1 MYLLGIHNSAHD
13 AAACLFRDYEL
24 AAAVSLERVT
34 RKKGAGVC
42 AEQELPLPAIDECLK
57 VAGIGRAD
65 VDVVCSTR
73 DHWEFQS
80 YALRGRL
87 RLKQNVFR
95 LLRQKRLPRM
105 TYMMQ
110 KLRVNNALDIFDTDS
125 FRARYGFD
133 KAKICF
139 VNHHFAHGI
148 AAYFYSPF
156 NDSLVY
162 TADACGDNVAYSARV
177 VRQSVFK
184 LLFGGDASLRA
195 PFPAHSL
202 GNLYGFFTQ
211 ALGFLMDRHEG
222 KLTGLSAFG
231 EAKAADEIKRHFRV
245 EENGEISADF
255 PSHDAM
261 RDFAFD
267 VARRLSREDAAAS
280 VQSVL
285 EDLVCEAVE
294 KLLRLT
300 GTRCLSVAGGVF
312 ANVRLNRA
320 LIEKTRAERIF
331 IFPAMGDEGLP
342 VGACL
347 LYLHERD
354 GASAWQRQRHLLEH
368 VYLGRSYDDTFV
380 VASAR
385 YPTVVR
391 DSRDNI
397 DKAVDALVA
406 GKVVAIYTGRME
418 YGPRALGNRSILASP
433 VAREIND
440 SINKRLDRSE
450 FMPFAPAV
458 LEEYAAGVFDLH
470 QGNSYAARFMT
481 ITCAVHPSWRKRIAA
496 VVHVDG
502 SARPQI
508 VRESENPLY
517 FRVLSRFHE
526 RTGLPVLVNTS
537 FNVHEEPIIDT
548 PDQALRALV
557 EGRVDYIL
565 TQDSFYQDS
574 LYSARHSEQRDGMT
588 GRT

>member
-1 MYLLGIHNSAHD
+1 VYLLGIHNSAHD
-13 AAACLFRDYEL
+13 AAACLFRDYQL
-24 AAAVSLERVT
+24 LAAVSLERLT

-42 AEQELPLPAIDECLK
+42 AEQELPIPAIDECLA
-57 VAGIGRAD
+57 VAGIRRAD

-73 DHWEFQS
+73 DHFEFQS

-87 RLKQNVFR
+87 RLKQQAFR

-110 KLRVNNALDIFDTDS
+110 KLGVSDALDIFDTDS

-133 KAKICF
+133 KADIYF
-139 VNHHFAHGI
+139 ANHHFAHGI

-156 NDSLVY
+156 DDSLVY
-162 TADACGDNVAYSARV
+162 TADACGDNVAYSARAA
-177 VRQSVFK
+177 RQGVFEG
-184 LLFGGDASLRA
+184 LFGGDESLHA
-195 PFPAHSL
+195 LFPAHSL

-211 ALGFLMDRHEG
+211 ALGFTMDRHEG

-231 EAKAADEIKRHFRV
+231 EAKAAEDIKRHFRV

-267 VARRLSREDAAAS
+267 VALRLSREDAAAS
-280 VQSVL
+280 VQLVL
-285 EDLVCEAVE
+285 EELICEAVE
-294 KLLRLT
+294 KLLRIT
-300 GTRCLSVAGGVF
+300 GTRSVAVAGGIF

-320 LIEKTRAERIF
+320 LIETTRAERIF

-347 LYLHERD
+347 IYLHQRD
-354 GASAWQRQRHLLEH
+354 GASAWQRRRHLLDD
-368 VYLGRSYDDTFV
+368 VYLGRSYDDKFA
-380 VASAR
+380 ASSAI
-385 YPTVVR
+385 YPQVVR
-391 DSRDNI
+391 DGGDNI
-397 DKAVDALVA
+397 GKAVDALVA

-458 LEEYAAGVFDLH
+458 LDQYAAKVFDIH
-470 QGNSYAARFMT
+470 EGNSYAARFMT
-481 ITCAVHPSWRKRIAA
+481 ITCAVHPSWRERIAA

-508 VRESENPLY
+508 VRERDNPLY

-557 EGRVDYIL
+557 DRRVDYIL
-565 TQDSFYQDS
+565 TPDS
-574 LYSARHSEQRDGMT
+574 LYAIEPGAAA
-588 GRT
+588 

>member
-13 AAACLFRDYEL
+13 AAACLFCDYQL
-24 AAAVSLERVT
+24 MAAVSLERLT

-42 AEQELPLPAIDECLK
+42 AEQELPIAAIDECLDI
-57 VAGIGRAD
+57 AGIRRAD
-65 VDVVCSTR
+65 IDVVCSTR

-87 RLKQNVFR
+87 RLKQKVFH

-110 KLRVNNALDIFDTDS
+110 KLGVSNALDIFDTDS

-133 KAKICF
+133 KADIYF
-139 VNHHFAHGI
+139 ANHHFAHGI
-148 AAYFYSPF
+148 AAYFYSLF
-156 NDSLVY
+156 DDSLVY
-162 TADACGDNVAYSARV
+162 TTDACGDNVAYSARAA
-177 VRQSVFK
+177 RQSVFEV
-184 LLFGGDASLRA
+184 LFGCDASLHA
-195 PFPAHSL
+195 TFPAHSL

-261 RDFAFD
+261 RNFAFD

-285 EDLVCEAVE
+285 EELICDAVE
-294 KLLRLT
+294 KLLRIT
-300 GTRCLSVAGGVF
+300 GTRSLALAGGVF

-320 LIEKTRAERIF
+320 LIEMTSAERIF

-347 LYLHERD
+347 LYLHQRD
-354 GASAWQRQRHLLEH
+354 GAPVWQRQRHCLERID
-368 VYLGRSYDDTFV
+368 LGRSYNDRFV
-380 VASAR
+380 AASAR
-385 YPTVVR
+385 YPAVLR
-391 DSRDNI
+391 DSVDNV
-397 DKAVDALVA
+397 DKAVDALVI

-450 FMPFAPAV
+450 FMPFAPVV
-458 LEEYAAGVFDLH
+458 LDEHAAEVFDLYE
-470 QGNSYAARFMT
+470 GNSYAARFMT
-481 ITCAVHPSWRKRIAA
+481 ITCAVRPQWRERIAA

-502 SARPQI
+502 SARPQVI
-508 VRESENPLY
+508 RESDNPLY

-557 EGRVDYIL
+557 DGRVDYIL
-565 TQDSFYQDS
+565 TPDS
-574 LYSARHSEQRDGMT
+574 LYSTR
-588 GRT
+588 

>member
-13 AAACLFRDYEL
+13 AAACLFCDYQL
-24 AAAVSLERVT
+24 VAAVSLERLT

-42 AEQELPLPAIDECLK
+42 AEQELPIAAIDECLDI
-57 VAGIGRAD
+57 ARIGRAD

-80 YALRGRL
+80 YALQGRL
-87 RLKQNVFR
+87 RLKQKAFQ
-95 LLRQKRLPRM
+95 LLRQKRLPQM

-110 KLRVNNALDIFDTDS
+110 KLGVSNALDIFDVDS
-125 FRARYGFD
+125 FRRRYGFE
-133 KAKICF
+133 KASIYF
-139 VNHHFAHGI
+139 ANHHFAHGI
-148 AAYFYSPF
+148 AAYFYSLF
-156 NDSLVY
+156 DDSLVY
-162 TADACGDNVAYSARV
+162 TTDACGDNVAYSARV
-177 VRQSVFK
+177 AKQSVFEV
-184 LLFGGDASLRA
+184 LFGSDASLHA
-195 PFPAHSL
+195 KFPAHSL

-231 EAKAADEIKRHFRV
+231 EARAAEEIKRHFRV

-261 RDFAFD
+261 RSFAFD
-267 VARRLSREDAAAS
+267 VAGRLSRQDAAAS

-285 EDLVCEAVE
+285 EELICEAVE
-294 KLLRLT
+294 KLLRVT
-300 GTRCLSVAGGVF
+300 GIRSLAVAGGVF

-320 LIEKTRAERIF
+320 LIELTSADRIF

-354 GASAWQRQRHLLEH
+354 GASAWQRQRRCLEH
-368 VYLGRSYDDTFV
+368 IYLGRGYNDMFA
-380 VASAR
+380 VASAG
-385 YPTVVR
+385 YPAVVR
-391 DSRDNI
+391 DSAGSI

-418 YGPRALGNRSILASP
+418 YGPRALGNRSIMASP

-450 FMPFAPAV
+450 FMPFAPVV
-458 LEEYAAGVFDLH
+458 LEQHAAEVFDLH
-470 QGNSYAARFMT
+470 EGNSYAARFMT
-481 ITCAVHPSWRKRIAA
+481 ITCGVRTQWRERIAA

-502 SARPQI
+502 SARPQ
-508 VRESENPLY
+508 VLRESDNPLY

-526 RTGLPVLVNTS
+526 KTGLPVLVNTS
-537 FNVHEEPIIDT
+537 FNVHEEPIIDR

-557 EGRVDYIL
+557 DGRVDYIL
-565 TQDSFYQDS
+565 TQDS
-574 LYSARHSEQRDGMT
+574 LYSIG
-588 GRT
+588 

>member
-1 MYLLGIHNSAHD
+1 VYLLGIHNSAHD
-13 AAACLFRDYEL
+13 AAACLFRDYQL
-24 AAAVSLERVT
+24 LAAVSLERLT

-42 AEQELPLPAIDECLK
+42 AEQELPIPAIDECLA
-57 VAGIGRAD
+57 VAGIRRAD
-65 VDVVCSTR
+65 VDVVCTTR
-73 DHWEFQS
+73 DHFEFQS

-87 RLKQNVFR
+87 RLKQHAFR
-95 LLRQKRLPRM
+95 LLRQKRLLRM

-110 KLRVNNALDIFDTDS
+110 KLGVNDALDIFDADS
-125 FRARYGFD
+125 FRVRYGFD
-133 KAKICF
+133 KAKIYF
-139 VNHHFAHGI
+139 ANHHFAHGI

-156 NDSLVY
+156 DDSLVY
-162 TADACGDNVAYSARV
+162 TADACGDNVAYSARAA
-177 VRQSVFK
+177 RQSVFEG
-184 LLFGGDASLRA
+184 LFGGDESLHA
-195 PFPAHSL
+195 LFPAHSL

-211 ALGFLMDRHEG
+211 ALGFMMDRHEG

-231 EAKAADEIKRHFRV
+231 EAKAAKEIKRHFRV
-245 EENGEISADF
+245 EENGEINADF

-267 VARRLSREDAAAS
+267 VARGLSREDAAAS
-280 VQSVL
+280 VQLVL
-285 EDLVCEAVE
+285 EELVCEAVE
-294 KLLRLT
+294 KLLRIT
-300 GTRCLSVAGGVF
+300 GTRSLAVAGGIF

-320 LIEKTRAERIF
+320 LIETTRAERIF

-347 LYLHERD
+347 IYLHQRD
-354 GASAWQRQRHLLEH
+354 GAAAWQRRRHLLED
-368 VYLGRSYDDTFV
+368 VYLGRSYDDKFA
-380 VASAR
+380 ASATI
-385 YPTVVR
+385 YPQVVR
-391 DSRDNI
+391 DGGDNI
-397 DKAVDALVA
+397 SKAVDALVA

-450 FMPFAPAV
+450 FMPFAPVV
-458 LEEYAAGVFDLH
+458 LEEYAAKVFDLH
-470 QGNSYAARFMT
+470 AGNAYAARFMT
-481 ITCAVHPSWRKRIAA
+481 ITCAVHPSWRERIAA

-508 VRESENPLY
+508 VRERDNPLY

-557 EGRVDYIL
+557 DGRVDYIL
-565 TQDSFYQDS
+565 TDDC
-574 LYSARHSEQRDGMT
+574 LYAIEPVAAA
-588 GRT
+588 

>member
-1 MYLLGIHNSAHD
+1 
-13 AAACLFRDYEL
+13 LFCDYQL
-24 AAAVSLERVT
+24 MAAVSLERLT

-42 AEQELPLPAIDECLK
+42 AEQELPIAAIDECLDI
-57 VAGIGRAD
+57 AGIRRAD
-65 VDVVCSTR
+65 IDVVCSTR

-87 RLKQNVFR
+87 RLKQKVFH

-110 KLRVNNALDIFDTDS
+110 KLGVSNALDIFDMDS

-133 KAKICF
+133 KADIYF
-139 VNHHFAHGI
+139 ANHHFAHGI
-148 AAYFYSPF
+148 AAYFYSLF
-156 NDSLVY
+156 DDSLVY
-162 TADACGDNVAYSARV
+162 TTDACGDNVAYSARAA
-177 VRQSVFK
+177 RQSVFEV
-184 LLFGGDASLRA
+184 LFGCDASLHA
-195 PFPAHSL
+195 SFPAHSL

-231 EAKAADEIKRHFRV
+231 EAKAADEIKRHFQV

-261 RDFAFD
+261 RNFAFD

-285 EDLVCEAVE
+285 EELICDAVE
-294 KLLRLT
+294 KLLRIT
-300 GTRCLSVAGGVF
+300 GTRSLALAGGVF

-320 LIEKTRAERIF
+320 LIEMTSAERIF

-347 LYLHERD
+347 LYLHQRD
-354 GASAWQRQRHLLEH
+354 GAAVWQRQRHCLERID
-368 VYLGRSYDDTFV
+368 LGRSYDDTFAA
-380 VASAR
+380 ASAR
-385 YPTVVR
+385 YPAVLR
-391 DSRDNI
+391 DSVDI
-397 DKAVDALVA
+397 VDKAVDALVI

-450 FMPFAPAV
+450 FMPFAPVV
-458 LEEYAAGVFDLH
+458 LDEHAAEVFDLH
-470 QGNSYAARFMT
+470 EGNSYAARFMT
-481 ITCAVHPSWRKRIAA
+481 ITCAVRPQWRERIAA

-502 SARPQI
+502 SARPQVI
-508 VRESENPLY
+508 RESDNPLY

-557 EGRVDYIL
+557 DGRVDYIL
-565 TQDSFYQDS
+565 TQDG
-574 LYSARHSEQRDGMT
+574 LYST
-588 GRT
+588 C

>member
-13 AAACLFRDYEL
+13 AAACLFRDYQL
-24 AAAVSLERVT
+24 LAAVSLERLT

-42 AEQELPLPAIDECLK
+42 AKQELPIPAIDECLD

-65 VDVVCSTR
+65 VDVVCATR
-73 DHWEFQS
+73 DHWELQS

-87 RLKQNVFR
+87 RLKQKVFH
-95 LLRQKRLPRM
+95 LLGRKRLPRM

-110 KLRVNNALDIFDTDS
+110 KLGVSDALEIFDTDS

-133 KAKICF
+133 KAEIYF
-139 VNHHFAHGI
+139 ANHHFAHGI

-156 NDSLVY
+156 DDSLVY
-162 TADACGDNVAYSARV
+162 TADACGDNVAYSARSA
-177 VRQSVFK
+177 RRSVFEV
-184 LLFGGDASLRA
+184 LFGCDASLHA

-211 ALGFLMDRHEG
+211 ALGFRMDRHEG

-231 EAKAADEIKRHFRV
+231 TATAAGEIKRHFRV

-267 VARRLSREDAAAS
+267 VACRLSREDAAAS

-285 EDLVCEAVE
+285 EELVCEAVE
-294 KLLRLT
+294 KLLRIT
-300 GTRCLSVAGGVF
+300 GTCCLSVAGGIF

-320 LIEKTRAERIF
+320 IIEMTSAERIF

-347 LYLHERD
+347 LYLHQRD
-354 GASAWQRQRHLLEH
+354 GASVWQRRRHLLEQ
-368 VYLGRSYDDTFV
+368 VYLGRSYNDTFG
-380 VASAR
+380 VASAK
-385 YPTVVR
+385 YPMVVC
-391 DSRDNI
+391 DSSDHVS
-397 DKAVDALVA
+397 KAVDALVA
-406 GKVVAIYTGRME
+406 GKIVAIYTGRME

-458 LEEYAAGVFDLH
+458 LEQHAAEVFDLH
-470 QGNSYAARFMT
+470 EGNFHAARFMT
-481 ITCAVHPSWRKRIAA
+481 ITCAVHSSWRERIAA

-502 SARPQI
+502 SARPQV
-508 VRESENPLY
+508 VRESDNPLY
-517 FRVLSRFHE
+517 FRVLSRFQE

-557 EGRVDYIL
+557 ESRVDHIL
-565 TQDSFYQDS
+565 TQGG
-574 LYSARHSEQRDGMT
+574 LYSIGRARMIA
-588 GRT
+588 

>member
-13 AAACLFRDYEL
+13 AAACLFRDYQL
-24 AAAVSLERVT
+24 VAAVSLERLT
-34 RKKGAGVC
+34 RQKGAGVC
-42 AEQELPLPAIDECLK
+42 AEQELPIPAIDECLA
-57 VAGIGRAD
+57 VAGISRAD

-73 DHWEFQS
+73 DHWEYQS
-80 YALRGRL
+80 YVLRGRL
-87 RLKQNVFR
+87 RLKQKAFQ
-95 LLRQKRLPRM
+95 LLGQKRLPRM

-110 KLRVNNALDIFDTDS
+110 KLGVSDALDIFDADA

-133 KAKICF
+133 KADVYF
-139 VNHHFAHGI
+139 ANHHFAHGI

-156 NDSLVY
+156 DNSLIY
-162 TADACGDNVAYSARV
+162 TTDACGDNVAYSARAA
-177 VRQSVFK
+177 RQSEFES
-184 LLFGGDASLRA
+184 LFGGDASLHT

-211 ALGFLMDRHEG
+211 ALGFMMDRHEG

-231 EAKAADEIKRHFRV
+231 EAKAAKDIKRHFRV

-261 RDFAFD
+261 RNFAVD
-267 VARRLSREDAAAS
+267 VARGLSREDAAAS
-280 VQSVL
+280 VQLVL
-285 EDLVCEAVE
+285 EELICEAVE
-294 KLLRLT
+294 KLLRI
-300 GTRCLSVAGGVF
+300 TRTYSLAVAGGVF

-320 LIEKTRAERIF
+320 LIETTGARRIF

-347 LYLHERD
+347 LYLHQRD

-368 VYLGRSYDDTFV
+368 VYLGRSYTDQFA
-380 VASAR
+380 ASSAI
-385 YPTVVR
+385 YPQVVR
-391 DSRDNI
+391 DGSDNI
-397 DKAVDALVA
+397 GKAVDALVA

-450 FMPFAPAV
+450 FMPFAPVV
-458 LEEYAAGVFDLH
+458 LEAHAAEVFDLH
-470 QGNSYAARFMT
+470 EGNSYAARFMT
-481 ITCAVHPSWRKRIAA
+481 ITCAVRTPWRDRIPA

-502 SARPQI
+502 SARPQVI
-508 VRESENPLY
+508 RESDNPLY
-517 FRVLSRFHE
+517 FRVLSRFHQE
-526 RTGLPVLVNTS
+526 TGLPVLVNTS

-557 EGRVDYIL
+557 DGRVDYIL
-565 TQDSFYQDS
+565 TEDS
-574 LYSARHSEQRDGMT
+574 LYSLG
-588 GRT
+588 

>member
-1 MYLLGIHNSAHD
+1 MF
-13 AAACLFRDYEL
+13 CDYQL
-24 AAAVSLERVT
+24 MAAVSLERLT

-42 AEQELPLPAIDECLK
+42 AEQELPIAAIDECLDI
-57 VAGIGRAD
+57 AGIRRAD
-65 VDVVCSTR
+65 IDVVCSTR

-87 RLKQNVFR
+87 RLKQKAFH

-110 KLRVNNALDIFDTDS
+110 KLGVSNALDIFDTDS

-133 KAKICF
+133 KADIYF
-139 VNHHFAHGI
+139 ANHHFAHGI
-148 AAYFYSPF
+148 AAYFYSLF
-156 NDSLVY
+156 DDSLVY
-162 TADACGDNVAYSARV
+162 TTDACGDNVAYSARAA
-177 VRQSVFK
+177 RQSVFEV
-184 LLFGGDASLRA
+184 LFGCDASLHA
-195 PFPAHSL
+195 SFPAHSL

-231 EAKAADEIKRHFRV
+231 EAKAADEIKRHFQV

-261 RDFAFD
+261 RNFAFD

-285 EDLVCEAVE
+285 EELICDAVE
-294 KLLRLT
+294 KLLRIT
-300 GTRCLSVAGGVF
+300 GTRSLALAGGVF

-320 LIEKTRAERIF
+320 LIEMTSAERIF

-347 LYLHERD
+347 LYLHQRD
-354 GASAWQRQRHLLEH
+354 GAAVWQRQRHCLERID
-368 VYLGRSYDDTFV
+368 LGRSYDDTFAA
-380 VASAR
+380 ASAR
-385 YPTVVR
+385 YPAVLR
-391 DSRDNI
+391 DSVDI
-397 DKAVDALVA
+397 VDKAVDALVI

-450 FMPFAPAV
+450 FMPFAPVV
-458 LEEYAAGVFDLH
+458 LDEHAAEVFDLH
-470 QGNSYAARFMT
+470 EGNSYAARFMT
-481 ITCAVHPSWRKRIAA
+481 ITCAVCPQWRERIAA

-502 SARPQI
+502 SARPQVI
-508 VRESENPLY
+508 RERDNPLY

-557 EGRVDYIL
+557 DGRVDYIL
-565 TQDSFYQDS
+565 TQDG
-574 LYSARHSEQRDGMT
+574 LYST
-588 GRT
+588 C

>member
-13 AAACLFRDYEL
+13 AAACLFRDYQL
-24 AAAVSLERVT
+24 LAAVSLERLT

-42 AEQELPLPAIDECLK
+42 AEQELPIPAIDECLD
-57 VAGIGRAD
+57 VAGVRRAD
-65 VDVVCSTR
+65 IDVVCSTR
-73 DHWEFQS
+73 DHWELQS

-87 RLKQNVFR
+87 RLKQKILHR
-95 LLRQKRLPRM
+95 LGQKRLPRM

-110 KLRVNNALDIFDTDS
+110 KLGISDALDIFDADS

-133 KAKICF
+133 KADIYF
-139 VNHHFAHGI
+139 ANHHFAHGI

-156 NDSLVY
+156 DDSLVY
-162 TADACGDNVAYSARV
+162 TADACGDNVAYSARTA
-177 VRQSVFK
+177 RQSVFEV
-184 LLFGGDASLRA
+184 LFGSDASLHA

-231 EAKAADEIKRHFRV
+231 KAKAADQIKRHFRV
-245 EENGEISADF
+245 EENGEITADF
-255 PSHDAM
+255 PNHDAM

-267 VARRLSREDAAAS
+267 VARQLSREDAAAS

-285 EDLVCEAVE
+285 EELICEAVE
-294 KLLRLT
+294 KLLRIT
-300 GTRCLSVAGGVF
+300 GTRSLSVAGGIF

-320 LIEKTRAERIF
+320 LIEVTSAERIF

-347 LYLHERD
+347 LYLHQRD
-354 GASAWQRQRHLLEH
+354 GASGWQRQRRLLEQ
-368 VYLGRSYDDTFV
+368 VSLGRSYDDMF
-380 VASAR
+380 AAAAAK

-391 DSRDNI
+391 DSTGNI
-397 DKAVDALVA
+397 GKAVDALVA

-433 VAREIND
+433 VAPEIND

-450 FMPFAPAV
+450 FMPFAPVV
-458 LEEYAAGVFDLH
+458 LEEHAAEVFDLH
-470 QGNSYAARFMT
+470 EGNSYAARFMT
-481 ITCAVHPSWRKRIAA
+481 ITCAVRPSWRERIAA

-502 SARPQI
+502 SARPQV
-508 VRESENPLY
+508 VRKGDNPLY
-517 FRVLSRFHE
+517 FRILSRFRE

-557 EGRVDYIL
+557 EGRVDYVL
-565 TQDSFYQDS
+565 TDDS
-574 LYSARHSEQRDGMT
+574 LYSIRQAAAQ
-588 GRT
+588 

>member
-13 AAACLFRDYEL
+13 AAACLFCDYQL
-24 AAAVSLERVT
+24 LAAVSLERLT
-34 RKKGAGVC
+34 RRKGAGVC
-42 AEQELPLPAIDECLK
+42 AQQELPIAAIDECLDI
-57 VAGIGRAD
+57 AGIRRAD
-65 VDVVCSTR
+65 IDVVCSTR

-87 RLKQNVFR
+87 RLKQKVFH

-110 KLRVNNALDIFDTDS
+110 KLGVSNALDIFDMAS

-133 KAKICF
+133 KADIYF
-139 VNHHFAHGI
+139 ANHHFAHGI
-148 AAYFYSPF
+148 AAYFYSLF
-156 NDSLVY
+156 DDSLVY
-162 TADACGDNVAYSARV
+162 TTDACGDNVAYSARAA
-177 VRQSVFK
+177 RQSVFEV
-184 LLFGGDASLRA
+184 LFGCDASLHA
-195 PFPAHSL
+195 AFPAHSL

-261 RDFAFD
+261 RNFVFD

-285 EDLVCEAVE
+285 EELICDAVE
-294 KLLRLT
+294 KLLRVT
-300 GTRCLSVAGGVF
+300 GTRSLAVAGGVF
-312 ANVRLNRA
+312 ANVRLNRS
-320 LIEKTRAERIF
+320 LIEMTSAERIF

-347 LYLHERD
+347 LYLHQRD
-354 GASAWQRQRHLLEH
+354 GASVWQRQRHCLERIS
-368 VYLGRSYDDTFV
+368 LGRSYNDRFAA
-380 VASAR
+380 ASAR
-385 YPTVVR
+385 YPAVVR
-391 DSRDNI
+391 DSVDSI
-397 DKAVDALVA
+397 DKAVDALVV

-433 VAREIND
+433 VAREINH

-450 FMPFAPAV
+450 FMPFAPVV
-458 LEEYAAGVFDLH
+458 LDEHAEEVFELH
-470 QGNSYAARFMT
+470 EGNSYAARFMT
-481 ITCAVHPSWRKRIAA
+481 ITCAVRPQWRERIAA

-502 SARPQI
+502 SARPQVI
-508 VRESENPLY
+508 RESDNPLY
-517 FRVLSRFHE
+517 FCVLSLFHE

-557 EGRVDYIL
+557 DGRVDYIL
-565 TQDSFYQDS
+565 TQDC
-574 LYSARHSEQRDGMT
+574 LYST
-588 GRT
+588 C

>member
-13 AAACLFRDYEL
+13 AAACLFCDYQL
-24 AAAVSLERVT
+24 MAAVSLERLT

-42 AEQELPLPAIDECLK
+42 AEQELPIAAIDECLEI
-57 VAGIGRAD
+57 AGIGRAD
-65 VDVVCSTR
+65 IDVVCSTR

-80 YALRGRL
+80 YALQGRL
-87 RLKQNVFR
+87 RLKQKIFR
-95 LLRQKRLPRM
+95 LLRQKRLPQM

-110 KLRVNNALDIFDTDS
+110 KLGVSNALDIFDVDS
-125 FRARYGFD
+125 FRTRYGFD
-133 KAKICF
+133 KAKIYF
-139 VNHHFAHGI
+139 ANHHFAHGI

-156 NDSLVY
+156 DDGLVF
-162 TADACGDNVAYSARV
+162 TTDACGDNVAYSARAA
-177 VRQSVFK
+177 RRSVFEM
-184 LLFGGDASLRA
+184 LFGSDASLHAR
-195 PFPAHSL
+195 FPAHSL

-211 ALGFLMDRHEG
+211 ALGFIMDRHEG

-261 RDFAFD
+261 RKFAFD
-267 VARRLSREDAAAS
+267 VARQLSRQDAAAS

-285 EDLVCEAVE
+285 EELICEAVE
-294 KLLRLT
+294 KLLRTT
-300 GTRCLSVAGGVF
+300 GMRSLAVAGGVF

-320 LIEKTRAERIF
+320 LIDTTSADRIF

-347 LYLHERD
+347 IYLHERD
-354 GASAWQRQRHLLEH
+354 GAPTWQKQRRCLEH
-368 VYLGRSYDDTFV
+368 VYLGRNYNDKF
-380 VASAR
+380 AAAAR
-385 YPTVVR
+385 GYPKVVR
-391 DSRDNI
+391 DSTGSV
-397 DKAVDALVA
+397 DKAVEALIA
-406 GKVVAIYTGRME
+406 GRVVAIYAGRME

-450 FMPFAPAV
+450 FMPFAPVV
-458 LEEYAAGVFDLH
+458 LEAHAAEVFDLH
-470 QGNSYAARFMT
+470 EGNSYAARFMT
-481 ITCAVHPSWRKRIAA
+481 ITCAVRTPWRDRIPA

-502 SARPQI
+502 SARPQVI
-508 VRESENPLY
+508 RESDNPLY

-526 RTGLPVLVNTS
+526 ETGLPVLVNTS

-557 EGRVDYIL
+557 DGRVDYIL
-565 TQDSFYQDS
+565 TQDS
-574 LYSARHSEQRDGMT
+574 LYSIG
-588 GRT
+588 

>member
-13 AAACLFRDYEL
+13 AAACLFCDYQL
-24 AAAVSLERVT
+24 MAAVSLERLT

-42 AEQELPLPAIDECLK
+42 AEQELPIAAIDECLDI
-57 VAGIGRAD
+57 AGIRRAD
-65 VDVVCSTR
+65 IDVVCSTR

-87 RLKQNVFR
+87 RLKQKAFH

-110 KLRVNNALDIFDTDS
+110 KLGVSNALDIFDTDS

-133 KAKICF
+133 KADIYF
-139 VNHHFAHGI
+139 ANHHFAHGI
-148 AAYFYSPF
+148 AAYFYSLF
-156 NDSLVY
+156 DDSLVY
-162 TADACGDNVAYSARV
+162 TTDACGDNVAYSARAA
-177 VRQSVFK
+177 RQSVFEV
-184 LLFGGDASLRA
+184 LLGCDASLHA
-195 PFPAHSL
+195 TFPAHSL

-245 EENGEISADF
+245 EESGEISADF

-261 RDFAFD
+261 RNFAFD

-285 EDLVCEAVE
+285 EELICDAVE
-294 KLLRLT
+294 KLLRIT
-300 GTRCLSVAGGVF
+300 GTRSLALAGGVF

-320 LIEKTRAERIF
+320 LIEMTSAERIF

-347 LYLHERD
+347 LYLHQRD
-354 GASAWQRQRHLLEH
+354 GAAVWQRQRHCLERID
-368 VYLGRSYDDTFV
+368 LGRSYNDRFAA
-380 VASAR
+380 ASAR
-385 YPTVVR
+385 YPAVLR
-391 DSRDNI
+391 DSVDNV
-397 DKAVDALVA
+397 DKAVDALVI

-450 FMPFAPAV
+450 FMPFAPVV
-458 LEEYAAGVFDLH
+458 LDEHAAEVFDLYE
-470 QGNSYAARFMT
+470 GNSYAARFMT
-481 ITCAVHPSWRKRIAA
+481 ITCAVRPQWRERIAA

-502 SARPQI
+502 SARPQVI
-508 VRESENPLY
+508 RESDNPLY
-517 FRVLSRFHE
+517 FRVLSRFHQ

-557 EGRVDYIL
+557 DGRVDYIL
-565 TQDSFYQDS
+565 TPDS
-574 LYSARHSEQRDGMT
+574 LYSTR
-588 GRT
+588 

>member
-13 AAACLFRDYEL
+13 AAACLFRDYQL
-24 AAAVSLERVT
+24 LAAVSLERLT

-42 AEQELPLPAIDECLK
+42 AEQELPIPALDECLD

-65 VDVVCSTR
+65 VDVICSTR
-73 DHWEFQS
+73 DHWEYQS

-87 RLKQNVFR
+87 RLKQKAFR
-95 LLRQKRLPRM
+95 VLGQKRLPRM

-110 KLRVNNALDIFDTDS
+110 KLGVSDARDIFDADS

-133 KAKICF
+133 KAVIYF
-139 VNHHFAHGI
+139 ANHHFAHGI

-156 NDSLVY
+156 DDSLIY
-162 TADACGDNVAYSARV
+162 TADACGDNVAYSARAA
-177 VRQSVFK
+177 RQSVFRV
-184 LLFGGDASLRA
+184 LFGCDANLHT

-231 EAKAADEIKRHFRV
+231 KARAAKDIKRHFRV
-245 EENGEISADF
+245 EDNGEISADF
-255 PSHDAM
+255 VSHDAM

-285 EDLVCEAVE
+285 EELICEAVE
-294 KLLRLT
+294 KLLRVA
-300 GTRCLSVAGGVF
+300 GTRSLAVAGGIF

-320 LIEKTRAERIF
+320 LIETTSAERIF

-347 LYLHERD
+347 TYLHQRD
-354 GASAWQRQRHLLEH
+354 GAAAWQRRRHLLED
-368 VYLGRSYDDTFV
+368 VYLGRSYNDKFA
-380 VASAR
+380 ASAATH
-385 YPTVVR
+385 PNIVR
-391 DSRDNI
+391 DGNETIS
-397 DKAVDALVA
+397 KAVEALVH
-406 GKVVAIYTGRME
+406 GQIVALYTGRME

-433 VAREIND
+433 VAHEMND
-440 SINKRLDRSE
+440 RINKRLDRSE

-458 LEEYAAGVFDLH
+458 LEKYAADVFDLH
-470 QGNSYAARFMT
+470 EGNSYAARFMT
-481 ITCAVHPSWRKRIAA
+481 ITCAVRPSWRERIAA

-502 SARPQI
+502 SARPQV
-508 VRESENPLY
+508 VRACDNPLY

-537 FNVHEEPIIDT
+537 FNVHEEPIIDA

-557 EGRVDYIL
+557 DGRVDYVL
-565 TQDSFYQDS
+565 TENG
-574 LYSARHSEQRDGMT
+574 LYSIGRGARSVMT
-588 GRT
+588 EGRT

>member
-13 AAACLFRDYEL
+13 AAACLFRDYQL
-24 AAAVSLERVT
+24 VAAVSLERLT

-42 AEQELPLPAIDECLK
+42 AEQELPIPAIDECLD

-73 DHWEFQS
+73 DHWELQS

-87 RLKQNVFR
+87 RLKQKIFH
-95 LLRQKRLPRM
+95 LSRQKRLPRM

-110 KLRVNNALDIFDTDS
+110 KLGVGNALDIFDTES

-133 KAKICF
+133 NADIYF
-139 VNHHFAHGI
+139 ANHHFAHGI

-156 NDSLVY
+156 DDSLVY
-162 TADACGDNVAYSARV
+162 TADACGDNVAYSARAA
-177 VRQSVFK
+177 RQSVFEV
-184 LLFGGDASLRA
+184 LFGCDASLHA

-202 GNLYGFFTQ
+202 GYLYGFFTQ

-231 EAKAADEIKRHFRV
+231 KAKAAKEIKRHFRV

-285 EDLVCEAVE
+285 EELVCEAVE
-294 KLLRLT
+294 KLLRIT
-300 GTRCLSVAGGVF
+300 GTRSLAVAGGIF

-320 LIEKTRAERIF
+320 LIEMTSAKRIF

-347 LYLHERD
+347 AYLHKRD
-354 GASAWQRQRHLLEH
+354 GASAWQRRRHLLEQA
-368 VYLGRSYDDTFV
+368 YLGRSYDDRFAV
-380 VASAR
+380 SSAT

-391 DSRDNI
+391 DGHDNI
-397 DKAVDALVA
+397 SKAVDALVA
-406 GKVVAIYTGRME
+406 GKVVAIYAGRME

-458 LEEYAAGVFDLH
+458 LEEYAAEVFDLH
-470 QGNSYAARFMT
+470 EGNSYAARFMT
-481 ITCAVHPSWRKRIAA
+481 ITCAVHPPWRERIAA

-502 SARPQI
+502 SARPQV
-508 VRESENPLY
+508 VRESDNPLY

-526 RTGLPVLVNTS
+526 QTGLPVLVNTS

-565 TQDSFYQDS
+565 THDS
-574 LYSARHSEQRDGMT
+574 LYSVGHGAAS
-588 GRT
+588 

>member
-13 AAACLFRDYEL
+13 AAAGLFCDYQL
-24 AAAVSLERVT
+24 MAAVSLERLT

-42 AEQELPLPAIDECLK
+42 AEQELPIAAIDECLDI
-57 VAGIGRAD
+57 AGIRRAD
-65 VDVVCSTR
+65 IDVVCSTR

-87 RLKQNVFR
+87 RLKQKVFH
-95 LLRQKRLPRM
+95 LLRQKRLSRM

-110 KLRVNNALDIFDTDS
+110 KLGVSNALDIFDTDS

-133 KAKICF
+133 KADIYF
-139 VNHHFAHGI
+139 ANHHFAHGI
-148 AAYFYSPF
+148 AAYFYSLF
-156 NDSLVY
+156 DDSLVY
-162 TADACGDNVAYSARV
+162 TTDACGDNVAYSARAA
-177 VRQSVFK
+177 RQSVFEV
-184 LLFGGDASLRA
+184 LFGCDASLHA
-195 PFPAHSL
+195 SFPAHSL

-231 EAKAADEIKRHFRV
+231 EAKAADEIKRHFQV

-261 RDFAFD
+261 RNFAFD

-285 EDLVCEAVE
+285 EELICDAVE
-294 KLLRLT
+294 KLLRIT
-300 GTRCLSVAGGVF
+300 GTRSLALAGGVF

-320 LIEKTRAERIF
+320 LIELTSAERIF

-347 LYLHERD
+347 LYLHQRD
-354 GASAWQRQRHLLEH
+354 GAAVWQRQRHCLERID
-368 VYLGRSYDDTFV
+368 LGRSYDDRF
-380 VASAR
+380 AAAAAR
-385 YPTVVR
+385 YPAVLR
-391 DSRDNI
+391 DSVGNV
-397 DKAVDALVA
+397 DKAVDALVI
-406 GKVVAIYTGRME
+406 GKVVARYTGRME

-450 FMPFAPAV
+450 FMPFAPVV
-458 LEEYAAGVFDLH
+458 LDEHAAEVFDLH
-470 QGNSYAARFMT
+470 GGNSYEARFMT
-481 ITCAVHPSWRKRIAA
+481 ITCAVRPQWRERIAA

-502 SARPQI
+502 SARPQVI
-508 VRESENPLY
+508 RESDNPLY
-517 FRVLSRFHE
+517 FRVLSRFHK

-557 EGRVDYIL
+557 DGRVDYIL
-565 TQDSFYQDS
+565 TQDG
-574 LYSARHSEQRDGMT
+574 LYST
-588 GRT
+588 C

>member
-13 AAACLFRDYEL
+13 AAACLFCDYQL
-24 AAAVSLERVT
+24 MAAVSLERLT

-42 AEQELPLPAIDECLK
+42 AEQELPIAAIDECLEI
-57 VAGIGRAD
+57 AGIRRAD
-65 VDVVCSTR
+65 IDVVCSTR

-87 RLKQNVFR
+87 RLKQKVFH

-110 KLRVNNALDIFDTDS
+110 KLGVNNALDIFDTDS

-133 KAKICF
+133 KADIYF
-139 VNHHFAHGI
+139 ANHHFAHGI
-148 AAYFYSPF
+148 AAYFYSLF
-156 NDSLVY
+156 DDSLVY
-162 TADACGDNVAYSARV
+162 TTDACGDNVAYSARV
-177 VRQSVFK
+177 ARQSVFEV
-184 LLFGGDASLRA
+184 LFGCDASLHA
-195 PFPAHSL
+195 TFPAHSL

-231 EAKAADEIKRHFRV
+231 EAKAADEIKRHFKV

-261 RDFAFD
+261 RNFAFD

-285 EDLVCEAVE
+285 EELICDAVE
-294 KLLRLT
+294 KLLRIT
-300 GTRCLSVAGGVF
+300 GTRSLALAGGVF

-320 LIEKTRAERIF
+320 LIEMTSAERIF

-347 LYLHERD
+347 LYLHQRD
-354 GASAWQRQRHLLEH
+354 GAPVWQRQRHCLERID
-368 VYLGRSYDDTFV
+368 LGRSYNDRFAA
-380 VASAR
+380 ASAR
-385 YPTVVR
+385 YRAGLR
-391 DSRDNI
+391 DSVDNV
-397 DKAVDALVA
+397 DKAVDALVI

-450 FMPFAPAV
+450 FMPFAPVV
-458 LEEYAAGVFDLH
+458 LDEHAAEVFDLH
-470 QGNSYAARFMT
+470 EGNSYAARFMT
-481 ITCAVHPSWRKRIAA
+481 ITCAVRPQWRERIAA

-502 SARPQI
+502 SARPQVI
-508 VRESENPLY
+508 RESDNPLY

-557 EGRVDYIL
+557 DGRVDYIL
-565 TQDSFYQDS
+565 TPDS
-574 LYSARHSEQRDGMT
+574 LYSTR
-588 GRT
+588 

>member
-1 MYLLGIHNSAHD
+1 VYLLGIHNAAHD
-13 AAACLFRDYEL
+13 AAACLFRDYQL
-24 AAAVSLERVT
+24 VAAVSLERLT

-42 AEQELPLPAIDECLK
+42 AEQELPLPAIDECLT
-57 VAGIGRAD
+57 VAGIRRAD

-73 DHWEFQS
+73 DHFEFQS

-87 RLKQNVFR
+87 RLKQKAFQ
-95 LLRQKRLPRM
+95 LLRQKRLQRM
-105 TYMMQ
+105 TYMMP
-110 KLRVNNALDIFDTDS
+110 KLGVSHALDIFDAKS

-133 KAKICF
+133 KAGIYF
-139 VNHHFAHGI
+139 ANHHFAHGI

-156 NDSLVY
+156 DDSLVY
-162 TADACGDNVAYSARV
+162 TADACGDNVAYSARAA
-177 VRQSVFK
+177 RHSVFE
-184 LLFGGDASLRA
+184 LLFGSDASLHV

-211 ALGFLMDRHEG
+211 ALGFMMDRHEG
-222 KLTGLSAFG
+222 KLTGLAAFG
-231 EAKAADEIKRHFRV
+231 EAKAAAEIKRHFRV

-267 VARRLSREDAAAS
+267 VARRLSRQDAAAS
-280 VQSVL
+280 VQLVL
-285 EDLVCEAVE
+285 EELICEAVE
-294 KLLRLT
+294 KLLRIT
-300 GTRCLSVAGGVF
+300 GTRAVAAAGGVF

-320 LIEKTRAERIF
+320 LIETTSAERIF

-347 LYLHERD
+347 LYLHQRD

-368 VYLGRSYDDTFV
+368 VCLGRDYDDKFAV
-380 VASAR
+380 SAAA
-385 YPTVVR
+385 YPKVVR
-391 DSRDNI
+391 DRRDNVG
-397 DKAVDALVA
+397 KAVEALVA

-450 FMPFAPAV
+450 FMPFAPVV
-458 LEEYAAGVFDLH
+458 LQEYAAKIFDLH
-470 QGNSYAARFMT
+470 EGNSYAARFMT
-481 ITCAVHPSWRKRIAA
+481 ITCAVRPSWRERIAA

-502 SARPQI
+502 SARPQVI
-508 VRESENPLY
+508 RERDNPLY
-517 FRVLSRFHE
+517 FCVLSRFHE
-526 RTGLPVLVNTS
+526 QTGLPVLVNTS

-557 EGRVDYIL
+557 DGRVDYIL
-565 TQDSFYQDS
+565 THDS
-574 LYSARHSEQRDGMT
+574 LYSIGPVAT
-588 GRT
+588 A

>member
-13 AAACLFRDYEL
+13 AAASLFRDYQL
-24 AAAVSLERVT
+24 LAAVSLERLT

-42 AEQELPLPAIDECLK
+42 AEQELPIPALDECLN
-57 VAGIGRAD
+57 VAGIRRAD
-65 VDVVCSTR
+65 VDVICATR
-73 DHWEFQS
+73 DHWEYQS

-87 RLKQNVFR
+87 RLKQKALR

-110 KLRVNNALDIFDTDS
+110 KLGVSDARDIFDAAS

-133 KAKICF
+133 KADIYF
-139 VNHHFAHGI
+139 ANHHFAHGI

-156 NDSLVY
+156 DDSLIY

-177 VRQSVFK
+177 ARQSAFRV
-184 LLFGGDASLRA
+184 LFGCDAKLHA

-231 EAKAADEIKRHFRV
+231 EARAAKDIKRHFRV

-255 PSHDAM
+255 ASHDAM

-267 VARRLSREDAAAS
+267 VASRLSREDAAAS
-280 VQSVL
+280 VQLVL
-285 EDLVCEAVE
+285 EELICEAVE
-294 KLLRLT
+294 RLLGMA
-300 GTRCLSVAGGVF
+300 GTRSLAVAGGVF

-320 LIEKTRAERIF
+320 LIETTSAERIF
-331 IFPAMGDEGLP
+331 VFPAMGDEGLP

-347 LYLHERD
+347 AYLHQRD
-354 GASAWQRQRHLLEH
+354 GASAWQRRRHLLED
-368 VYLGRSYDDTFV
+368 VYLGRSYSDKFA
-380 VASAR
+380 ASAAIH
-385 YPTVVR
+385 P
-391 DSRDNI
+391 NI
-397 DKAVDALVA
+397 VCDGNEAISKAVEALVA
-406 GKVVAIYTGRME
+406 GQLVALYTGRME

-433 VAREIND
+433 VAREMND
-440 SINKRLDRSE
+440 RINKRLDRSE

-458 LEEYAAGVFDLH
+458 LEKYAADVFDLH
-470 QGNSYAARFMT
+470 EGNSYAARFMT
-481 ITCAVHPSWRKRIAA
+481 ITCAVEPAWRERIAA
-496 VVHVDG
+496 VVHIDG

-508 VRESENPLY
+508 VRECENPLY

-537 FNVHEEPIIDT
+537 FNVHEEPIIDA

-557 EGRVDYIL
+557 DGRVDYVL
-565 TQDSFYQDS
+565 TDDG
-574 LYSARHSEQRDGMT
+574 LYSIGRGDERDEVAP

>member
-13 AAACLFRDYEL
+13 AAACLFCDYQL
-24 AAAVSLERVT
+24 MAAVSLERLT
-34 RKKGAGVC
+34 RKEGAGVC
-42 AEQELPLPAIDECLK
+42 AEQELPIAAIDECLDI
-57 VAGIGRAD
+57 AGIRRAD
-65 VDVVCSTR
+65 IDVVCSTR

-87 RLKQNVFR
+87 RLKQKVFH

-110 KLRVNNALDIFDTDS
+110 KLGVSNALDIFDTDS

-133 KAKICF
+133 KADIYF
-139 VNHHFAHGI
+139 ANHHFAHGI
-148 AAYFYSPF
+148 AAYFYSLF
-156 NDSLVY
+156 DDSLVY
-162 TADACGDNVAYSARV
+162 TTDACGDNVAYSARAA
-177 VRQSVFK
+177 RQSVFEV
-184 LLFGGDASLRA
+184 LFGCDASLHA
-195 PFPAHSL
+195 SFPAHSL

-245 EENGEISADF
+245 EESGEISADF

-261 RDFAFD
+261 RNFAFD

-280 VQSVL
+280 VQSIL
-285 EDLVCEAVE
+285 EELICDAVE
-294 KLLRLT
+294 KLLRIT
-300 GTRCLSVAGGVF
+300 GTRSLALAGGVF

-320 LIEKTRAERIF
+320 LIEMTSAERIF

-347 LYLHERD
+347 LYLHQRD
-354 GASAWQRQRHLLEH
+354 GAAVWQRQRHCLERID
-368 VYLGRSYDDTFV
+368 LGRSYNDRFAA
-380 VASAR
+380 ASAR
-385 YPTVVR
+385 YPAVLR
-391 DSRDNI
+391 DSVDNV
-397 DKAVDALVA
+397 DKAVDALVI

-450 FMPFAPAV
+450 FMPFAPVV
-458 LEEYAAGVFDLH
+458 LDEYAAEVFDLH
-470 QGNSYAARFMT
+470 EGNSYAARFMT
-481 ITCAVHPSWRKRIAA
+481 ITCAVRPQWRERIAA

-502 SARPQI
+502 SARPQVI
-508 VRESENPLY
+508 RESDNPLY
-517 FRVLSRFHE
+517 FRVLSRFHQ

-557 EGRVDYIL
+557 DGRVDYIL
-565 TQDSFYQDS
+565 TQDG
-574 LYSARHSEQRDGMT
+574 LYST
-588 GRT
+588 C

>member
-1 MYLLGIHNSAHD
+1 VYLLGIHNSAHD
-13 AAACLFRDYEL
+13 AAACVFRDYQL
-24 AAAVSLERVT
+24 VAAVSLERLT

-42 AEQELPLPAIDECLK
+42 AEQELPIFAIDECLA
-57 VAGIGRAD
+57 VAGIRRAD
-65 VDVVCSTR
+65 IDVVCATR
-73 DHWEFQS
+73 DHFEFQS

-87 RLKQNVFR
+87 RLKQKAFR

-110 KLRVNNALDIFDTDS
+110 KLGVSDALDIFDKAS

-133 KAKICF
+133 KADIYF
-139 VNHHFAHGI
+139 ANHHFAHGI

-156 NDSLVY
+156 DDSLVY
-162 TADACGDNVAYSARV
+162 TADACGDNVAYSARAAQ
-177 VRQSVFK
+177 QSMFEV
-184 LLFGGDASLRA
+184 LFGDDASLHA
-195 PFPAHSL
+195 PLPAHSL

-231 EAKAADEIKRHFRV
+231 EPKAAKQIKRHFRV
-245 EENGEISADF
+245 GENGEISADF

-267 VARRLSREDAAAS
+267 VARGLSREDAAAS
-280 VQSVL
+280 VQLVL
-285 EDLVCEAVE
+285 EELICEAVE

-300 GTRCLSVAGGVF
+300 GTRALAVAGGVF

-320 LIEKTRAERIF
+320 LIETTRAERIF

-347 LYLHERD
+347 IYLHQRD
-354 GASAWQRQRHLLEH
+354 GAAAWQRRRHLLED
-368 VYLGRSYDDTFV
+368 VYLGRSYDEKFA
-380 VASAR
+380 ASATL
-385 YPTVVR
+385 YPKVVR
-391 DSRDNI
+391 ESRDHVG
-397 DKAVDALVA
+397 KAVEAIVA

-450 FMPFAPAV
+450 FMPFAPVV
-458 LEEYAAGVFDLH
+458 LEEHAAKVFDLH

-481 ITCAVHPSWRKRIAA
+481 ITCAVHPSWRERIAA

-502 SARPQI
+502 SARPQVI
-508 VRESENPLY
+508 RERDNPLY

-526 RTGLPVLVNTS
+526 QTGLPVLVNTS

-548 PDQALRALV
+548 PDQALRALAD
-557 EGRVDYIL
+557 GRVDYIL
-565 TQDSFYQDS
+565 THDS
-574 LYSARHSEQRDGMT
+574 LYSIP
-588 GRT
+588 

>member
-13 AAACLFRDYEL
+13 AAACLFHDYQL
-24 AAAVSLERVT
+24 LAAVSLERLT

-42 AEQELPLPAIDECLK
+42 AEQELPIPAIDECLD

-65 VDVVCSTR
+65 VDVVCATR
-73 DHWEFQS
+73 DHWELQS

-87 RLKQNVFR
+87 RLKQKVFHLLGRKR
-95 LLRQKRLPRM
+95 LLRM

-110 KLRVNNALDIFDTDS
+110 KLGVSDALEIFNTDS
-125 FRARYGFD
+125 FRTRYGFD
-133 KAKICF
+133 KAEIYF
-139 VNHHFAHGI
+139 ANHHFAHGI

-156 NDSLVY
+156 DDSLVY
-162 TADACGDNVAYSARV
+162 TADACGDNVAYSARAA
-177 VRQSVFK
+177 RQSVFEV
-184 LLFGGDASLRA
+184 LFGSDASLHA

-231 EAKAADEIKRHFRV
+231 TAKAAGEIKRRFRV

-261 RDFAFD
+261 RDFTFD
-267 VARRLSREDAAAS
+267 VARRMSREDAAAS

-285 EDLVCEAVE
+285 EELVCEAVG
-294 KLLRLT
+294 KLLRIT

-320 LIEKTRAERIF
+320 LIEMTTAERIF

-347 LYLHERD
+347 LYLHQRD
-354 GASAWQRQRHLLEH
+354 GALAWQRRRHLLEQ
-368 VYLGRSYDDTFV
+368 VCLGRSYNDTFA

-385 YPTVVR
+385 YPAVVC
-391 DSRDNI
+391 DSLDHVS
-397 DKAVDALVA
+397 KAVDALVA

-458 LEEYAAGVFDLH
+458 LEQHAAEVFDLH
-470 QGNSYAARFMT
+470 EGNFHAARFMT
-481 ITCAVHPSWRKRIAA
+481 ITCAVHSRWRERIAA

-502 SARPQI
+502 SARPQV
-508 VRESENPLY
+508 VRESDNPLY

-557 EGRVDYIL
+557 ENRVDHIL
-565 TQDSFYQDS
+565 TQDG
-574 LYSARHSEQRDGMT
+574 LYSIGRSGMMA
-588 GRT
+588 

>member
-13 AAACLFRDYEL
+13 AAACLFCDYQL
-24 AAAVSLERVT
+24 VAAVSLERLT

-42 AEQELPLPAIDECLK
+42 AEQELPIAAIDECLDI
-57 VAGIGRAD
+57 ASIGRAD

-87 RLKQNVFR
+87 RLKQKAFQ
-95 LLRQKRLPRM
+95 LLRQKRLPQM

-110 KLRVNNALDIFDTDS
+110 KLGVSNALDIFDADS
-125 FRARYGFD
+125 FRSRYGFE
-133 KAKICF
+133 KASIF
-139 VNHHFAHGI
+139 FANHHFAHGI
-148 AAYFYSPF
+148 AAYFYSLF
-156 NDSLVY
+156 DDSLVY
-162 TADACGDNVAYSARV
+162 TTDACGDNVAYSARV
-177 VRQSVFK
+177 AKQSVFEV
-184 LLFGGDASLRA
+184 LFGSDASLHA
-195 PFPAHSL
+195 KFPAHSL

-231 EAKAADEIKRHFRV
+231 EAKAAEEIKRHFRV

-261 RDFAFD
+261 RSFAFD
-267 VARRLSREDAAAS
+267 VAGRLSRQDAAAS

-285 EDLVCEAVE
+285 EELICEAVE
-294 KLLRLT
+294 KLLRVT
-300 GTRCLSVAGGVF
+300 GIRSLAVAGGVF

-320 LIEKTRAERIF
+320 LIELTSADRIF

-354 GASAWQRQRHLLEH
+354 GARVWQRQRHCLEH
-368 VYLGRSYDDTFV
+368 VYLGRGYNDEFA
-380 VASAR
+380 VASAK
-385 YPTVVR
+385 YSTIVR
-391 DSRDNI
+391 DSAGSV

-418 YGPRALGNRSILASP
+418 YGPRALGNRSIMASP

-450 FMPFAPAV
+450 FMPFAPVV
-458 LEEYAAGVFDLH
+458 LEQHAAEVFDLH
-470 QGNSYAARFMT
+470 EGNSYAARFMT
-481 ITCAVHPSWRKRIAA
+481 ITCGVRTQWRERIAA

-502 SARPQI
+502 SARPQ
-508 VRESENPLY
+508 VLRESDNPLY

-526 RTGLPVLVNTS
+526 KTGLPVLVNTS
-537 FNVHEEPIIDT
+537 FNVHEEPIIDR

-557 EGRVDYIL
+557 DGRVDYIL
-565 TQDSFYQDS
+565 TQDS
-574 LYSARHSEQRDGMT
+574 LYSIG
-588 GRT
+588 